1 MRILGILA
9 LLTALCG
16 CGGGIAELH
25 QEVRELR
32 ARVDEVS
39 RTGTAVRT
47 RLDNVEN
54 RLLLIQDE
62 LETERLAAR
71 RSPPAV
77 AFAPPSGPDVQSLPV
92 VRIVPPSDRSRQA
105 DRDSEESDIEQ
116 QPQSPSRAVASNEA
130 PPALGDRYATIDE
143 QGRVVGTKAGRGPI
157 RSEPARSSPVRG
169 KADRTIAPTDD
180 SEVLSEYKAAFE
192 LYEQGRRTEAMK
204 DFAAFVAAHPRHPY
218 ADNAQYW
225 IGECLY
231 DARDYEGAKR
241 EFQRVVSDHPDG
253 NKVPDAMVKVGLC
266 EQMLRRFEEA
276 RRMFDTV
283 MITYPDS
290 PAAGVAL
297 RLLGELP

>member
-1 MRILGILA
+1 MRFLGCAILVYA
-9 LLTALCG
+9 FCG
-16 CGGGIAELH
+16 CGGGIAELR

-39 RTGTAVRT
+39 RTGTAART

-62 LETERLAAR
+62 LETDRLAAR
-71 RSPPAV
+71 RPAPV
-77 AFAPPSGPDVQSLPV
+77 AASAPVTDVPSLPV
-92 VRIVPPSDRSRQA
+92 VRIVPPA
-105 DRDSEESDIEQ
+105 DRTRKAAAEPASRDTEDDDAYA
-116 QPQSPSRAVASNEA
+116 PPRAVASREA
-130 PPALGDRYATIDE
+130 APALGDNYATIDE
-143 QGRVVGTKAGRGPI
+143 QGRVVGSRAGRGPA
-157 RSEPARSSPVRG
+157 PADVTRPAPTRA
-169 KADRTIAPTDD
+169 KAHRTLEPTDD
-180 SEVLSEYKAAFE
+180 SEALAEYKAAFD

-241 EFQRVVSDHPDG
+241 EFQRVVADHPDG

-266 EQMLRRFEEA
+266 EQMLRRFDEA